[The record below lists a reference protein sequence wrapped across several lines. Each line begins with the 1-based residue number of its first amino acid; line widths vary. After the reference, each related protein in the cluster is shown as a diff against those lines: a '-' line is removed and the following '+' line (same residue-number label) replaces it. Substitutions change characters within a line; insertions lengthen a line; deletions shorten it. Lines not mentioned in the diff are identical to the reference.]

1 MDLAKFPGH
10 SSYRTKIQVFGR
22 EVTAGIVYN
31 TALEEGQ
38 LQGIRRGWL
47 ESLPGAQ
54 DRADLL
60 FILQYLQCYDL

>member
-1 MDLAKFPGH
+1 MDSAKFPGH

-38 LQGIRRGWL
+38 LQGIRINMAKTSKKLL
-47 ESLPGAQ
+47 E
-54 DRADLL
+54 
-60 FILQYLQCYDL
+60 